1 MRTISKTIHKE
12 IWASSLPEDT
22 RRRLGFLHS
31 GLNTRS
37 ESNLRDI
44 ERNLRHAENIV
55 QRISERLEEVKAS
68 EEGERFQ
75 ITSEVRSAVSYLET
89 VLEAASEFDAAYVV
103 ENDIRDLL
111 DADGPIPFAETD
123 DGSNDDE
130 KRIVHLKDGKTVHFA

>member
-44 ERNLRHAENIV
+44 ERNLRQIDQIRTFAV
-55 QRISERLEEVKAS
+55 FTLGKYCRTGQPAGISS
-68 EEGERFQ
+68 H
-75 ITSEVRSAVSYLET
+75 
-89 VLEAASEFDAAYVV
+89 
-103 ENDIRDLL
+103 DLHNGCL
-111 DADGPIPFAETD
+111 LQLG
-123 DGSNDDE
+123 
-130 KRIVHLKDGKTVHFA
+130 